1 MPAPPP
7 PPPVR
12 LVDIQI
18 AKSTDGGIP
27 SGYVAVA
34 PDGSTADV
42 VATTSFRLTFDR
54 FLLPTAT
61 FRQSVCLQP
70 VLGSITAASD
80 CVRGVTLEPAY
91 DPVLRRITYRQPST
105 SAGLAPGTRYTIS
118 VFPPPDDGTTNGILA
133 FDGAPLDRAVSF
145 AFTTRDSEPAGTS
158 VEPPPSV
165 DFCATLDQNVF
176 KASCAAGGCHTG
188 SGAVDHGVVL
198 GPAEGLDFSS
208 SAALRATA
216 VSRVAHQTQTGEHA
230 DQGESNPSRFGR
242 AMPIIDPTRPGN
254 SYLLYKLLA
263 SEANGA
269 PGSDAAAER
278 ARVDEIARLRA
289 AVVVGMPMPPAN
301 GASKPVD
308 QQQLEQISDWIL
320 TGAAT
325 GCP

>member
-1 MPAPPP
+1 MPAPAP

-27 SGYVAVA
+27 SGYVAIA

-42 VATTSFRLTFDR
+42 VATTSFRVTFNR

-70 VLGSITAASD
+70 VLGAVTAAGD
-80 CVRGVTLEPAY
+80 CARGVTLEPAY
-91 DPVLRRITYRQPST
+91 DPVLRRITYRQPAT

-118 VFPPPDDGTTNGILA
+118 VFPPPNDGTTNGILA

-145 AFTTRDSEPAGTS
+145 ELTTRDSEPAGTV

-165 DFCATLDQNVF
+165 DFCALAHDVF

-188 SGAVDHGVVL
+188 SGPADHGVVL

-208 SAALRATA
+208 NAALRATA
-216 VSRVAHQTQTGEHA
+216 VSRVAHETQTGEHA
-230 DQGESNPSRFGR
+230 DQGEVSPSRFGR

-269 PGSDAAAER
+269 PGSDAAAEK
-278 ARVDEIARLRA
+278 ARVEEIARLRA
-289 AVVVGMPMPPAN
+289 SVVVGMPMPPAD
-301 GASKPVD
+301 GASKPLD

-320 TGAAT
+320 RGAPT
-325 GCP
+325 DCP